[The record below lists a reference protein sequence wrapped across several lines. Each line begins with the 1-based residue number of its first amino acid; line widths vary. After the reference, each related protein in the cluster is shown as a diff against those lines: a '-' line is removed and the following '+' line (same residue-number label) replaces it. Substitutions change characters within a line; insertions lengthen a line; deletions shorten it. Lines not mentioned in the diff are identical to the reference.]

1 MGPADRPGGLVRSN
15 RGDVSRAVSLWRTLE
30 APDEEELR
38 IVEACARRVGPKRGR
53 NDPCWCGS
61 GRKLKVCRHGRAEPI
76 PLPDR
81 VLWLATKAV
90 GNLMRHGGEAALD
103 LADLA
108 TILAV
113 DVDDFDGVR
122 SMLGDPIVIDI
133 ALTELGWFE
142 QFFETRAV
150 ASR

>member
-1 MGPADRPGGLVRSN
+1 M
-15 RGDVSRAVSLWRTLE
+15 
-30 APDEEELR
+30 
-38 IVEACARRVGPKRGR
+38 
-53 NDPCWCGS
+53 
-61 GRKLKVCRHGRAEPI
+61 
-76 PLPDR
+76 
-81 VLWLATKAV
+81 LWLATKAV

-133 ALTELGWFE
+133 ALTELAWFE
-142 QFFETRAV
+142 QFFETRGPLLPDDEALLATSWLLV
-150 ASR
+150 DRTVYEIEETRPGDGVEWCATCARANTSTSASGR